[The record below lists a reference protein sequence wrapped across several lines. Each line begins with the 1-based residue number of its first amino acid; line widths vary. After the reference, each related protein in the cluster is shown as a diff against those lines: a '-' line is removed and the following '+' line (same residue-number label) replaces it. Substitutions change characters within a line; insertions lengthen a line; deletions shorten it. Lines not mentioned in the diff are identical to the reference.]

1 MTRYST
7 EYVITSLL
15 FVLHSVNQQ
24 RSTTLVFK
32 CKIHLCYWRKM
43 TVEPRAAT
51 AQLTVRRL
59 RERAGIALFHR
70 GSNGVLWGLLLHPL
84 ALSDI
89 LLETTPDRRAR
100 RVNKACLHMYLAYR
114 YIDAA
119 QHYETRAQGSPGLQ
133 LACALPLFFFW
144 RLWPSSFAA
153 ASAAACSRT
162 RERKRSSWDSAFS
175 GMGGSWTRCG
185 SQGTHSS
192 SSSLPPT

>member
-1 MTRYST
+1 MTRYSN

-59 RERAGIALFHR
+59 RERAVIALFHR

-119 QHYETRAQGSPGLQ
+119 QHYGRDESAGEPRASNLP
-133 LACALPLFFFW
+133 ALCL
-144 RLWPSSFAA
+144 
-153 ASAAACSRT
+153 
-162 RERKRSSWDSAFS
+162 
-175 GMGGSWTRCG
+175 
-185 SQGTHSS
+185 SS
-192 SSSLPPT
+192 SSGTCGPLLSRRPPPQPASEQASARAGLRQLSRRG